1 MIAIDTNVL
10 IYACDRADPQ
20 RQKIA
25 LDLITNARDGV
36 SCGKWPASF
45 SRLLASL
52 TSRDSPR
59 LRLESH

>member
-25 LDLITNARDGV
+25 LDLITNVRG
-36 SCGKWPASF
+36 
-45 SRLLASL
+45 
-52 TSRDSPR
+52 
-59 LRLESH
+59 